1 MKDRSQAFRRACVL
15 GVQVVLTASNM
26 IVGETATNPVIPAFA
41 ISPSSVSEFQPNLN
55 ATNTNSPSNHPK
67 WGGRSV
73 AITVD
78 PTNTS
83 IAIAASQS
91 GGLFRTTDGGKNCA
105 HPERL
110 QPYRMVDVKISPSDH
125 NVLR

>member
-15 GVQVVLTASNM
+15 GVQVVLAASSA
-26 IVGETATNPVIPAFA
+26 IVAATATNPVIPAFA

-55 ATNTNSPSNHPK
+55 ATNTNSPSNHAK

-73 AITVD
+73 AITGD

-83 IAIAASQS
+83 IAIAASASS
-91 GGLFRTTDGGKNCA
+91 GPVCTTDAGKNWA
-105 HPERL
+105 HLDGLHPFRSAA
-110 QPYRMVDVKISPSDH
+110 VKTTPS
-125 NVLR
+125 

>member
-15 GVQVVLTASNM
+15 GVQVVLAASSA
-26 IVGETATNPVIPAFA
+26 IVAATATNPVIPAFA

-55 ATNTNSPSNHPK
+55 ATNTNSPSNHAK

-83 IAIAASQS
+83 IAIAASES
-91 GGLFRTTDGGKNCA
+91 GGLLRTTDRRKNSA
-105 HPERL
+105 PLEDLPQVRL
-110 QPYRMVDVKISPSDH
+110 V
-125 NVLR
+125 

>member
-15 GVQVVLTASNM
+15 GVQVVLAASSA
-26 IVGETATNPVIPAFA
+26 IVAATATNPVIPAFA

-55 ATNTNSPSNHPK
+55 ATNTNSPSNHAK

-83 IAIAASQS
+83 IAISASES
-91 GGLFRTTDGGKNCA
+91 AGLFRPTAGANNCA
-105 HPERL
+105 HPAAL
-110 QPYRMVDVKISPSDH
+110 QPFPTPH
-125 NVLR
+125 LNL